1 LLVEGDGRGK
11 VEVEGADDA
20 VFGFEECGFEDA
32 GEFADVAG
40 PGVLKEP
47 GERAGAEDDGS
58 LLVAAAEAFEE
69 ALGDGGDVFAALAQG
84 RDGETD
90 GGEAIGEV
98 GHEQA
103 LADHLAKGGL
113 RGRE

>member
-1 LLVEGDGRGK
+1 LLVEREGGGNG
-11 VEVEGADDA
+11 EVEGADGA
-20 VFGFEECGFEDA
+20 VLGFEEGGFEDA
-32 GEFADVAG
+32 CEFADVAG
-40 PGVLKEP
+40 PGVLEEA
-47 GERAGAEDDGS
+47 GERAGAEDDGA

-84 RDGETD
+84 WDGEPD

-103 LADHLAKGGL
+103 LAGHLAERGL
-113 RGRE
+113 RRRE